1 MIEIPIL
8 TPGRKVSSNGQ
19 VVEMDSQLF
28 ADVLATYNPANFK
41 APLIISHN
49 TFGRADADLAESELA
64 YGYPS
69 GLKKVGSKI
78 VAMFDRVAPRFK
90 EWWQDGQLLS
100 VSPSLYR
107 PDSPGNPYPGR
118 WSLRHVAALG
128 KSPPAQK
135 DLGQPIGLSEF
146 AKGGGGLPQDW
157 VLDLGEFTQADEGTV
172 DLMGGG
178 VLPMVL
184 RNLREYF
191 LTEQGLEVAD
201 RLIPEYVIA
210 EAEYAGMDSELMAMK
225 EEMFDFMDRFRNY
238 ERQFGWEPQPQQ
250 AMGFAEDGQSEAVV
264 QAGSTPMADAQD
276 QAVSKPADLSEI
288 DKQLEALQAQN
299 DALNARLAAADHRAK
314 VIEITNF
321 CEQHRGRLTFDPTA
335 TDALNFGEGAEST
348 SLVDFMAAQ
357 DDKGLTFMQ
366 TFIKALPQQV
376 PTGEVATDFSEPAA
390 PANLSVSFAEAR
402 AKLQSM
408 LDANRNGGAQ

>member
-1 MIEIPIL
+1 
-8 TPGRKVSSNGQ
+8 
-19 VVEMDSQLF
+19 MDSQLF

-69 GLKKVGSKI
+69 GLKKVGNKI
-78 VAMFDRVAPRFK
+78 VALFDRVAPRFK

-107 PDSPGNPYPGR
+107 PDSPGNPYPGQ
-118 WSLRHVAALG
+118 WSLRHIAALG

-135 DLGQPIGLSEF
+135 DLGQPVGLSEF
-146 AKGGGGLPQDW
+146 AKGGFGIPEDW
-157 VLDLGEFTQADEGTV
+157 VLNLGEFSQSGEGTV

-184 RNLREYF
+184 RNLREWF
-191 LTEQGLEVAD
+191 LTEKGAEVAD
-201 RLIPEYVIA
+201 RLVPEYAIA
-210 EAEYAGMDSELMAMK
+210 EAEYSGMDPELMAMK
-225 EEMFDFMDRFRNY
+225 EEMFNFMGRMRGY
-238 ERQFGWEPQPQQ
+238 EEDFGWGRKPKQP
-250 AMGFAEDGQSEAVV
+250 MGFSEGGQSEVV
-264 QAGSTPMADAQD
+264 VTAGNPMADEQD
-276 QAVSKPADLSEI
+276 QAVKPADFSEI
-288 DKQLEALQAQN
+288 DKQLADLEAQN
-299 DALNARLAAADHRAK
+299 KALAARLEAADRKAK

-335 TDALNFGEGAEST
+335 ADALDFAEGEAT

-357 DDKGLTFMQ
+357 DDKGLAFMQ

-376 PTGEVATDFSEPAA
+376 PTGEVATDFSEPA
-390 PANLSVSFAEAR
+390 PAANFSEAIAEAR
-402 AKLQSM
+402 AKLQAM
-408 LDANRNGGAQ
+408 HNTNRNGGAL